1 MNDRFI
7 YDKEYRDIEKD
18 VLGEDINTR
27 EELQALADEEG
38 IRIDW
43 DRWDKLVQ
51 RVREMLTNT
60 FGDLTERKSNT
71 RVKEIWAYDLDRGKL
86 IGHYDSSEECGQ
98 ALDICVGTVRHS
110 ASTEKPVWRLGMH
123 FSYHPL
129 TKEELASKRPKKTVV
144 RSLKKR
150 HNPYIK
156 KPKWVY
162 DLKTHRLLG
171 QYDCTADAAEAIGM
185 TKNQVN
191 YQASIERPYYR
202 LNLIILNHPMNEGKE
217 TPNND

>member
-18 VLGEDINTR
+18 VLGEDIDTR

-38 IRIDW
+38 IKIDW
-43 DRWDKLVQ
+43 DKWDKLVQ
-51 RVREMLTNT
+51 RVKKMLTNT
-60 FGDLTERKSNT
+60 FGDLTQQQKPNT
-71 RVKEIWAYDLDRGKL
+71 RVKEIWAYNLDTGKL
-86 IGHYDSSEECGQ
+86 IGHYDSSEECAQ
-98 ALDICVGTVRHS
+98 ALDLVTGTVRHS

-129 TKEELASKRPKKTVV
+129 TKEELSQMKPKQTVV
-144 RSLKKR
+144 RTTKKR
-150 HNPYIK
+150 HNHYIK

-162 DLKTHRLLG
+162 DLKTKKLLG

-185 TKNQVN
+185 SKNQVN
-191 YQASIERPYYR
+191 YQALIERPYYR
-202 LNLIILNHPMNEGKE
+202 LNIIILNHPMNE